1 MLTTSLRL
9 LLPLTA
15 FLIAAVWLARFAE
28 QAGLAERAAAS
39 LLRAARGRRG
49 GLFALACLLCCG
61 LTAAVSLDG
70 AVTLMAPLVL
80 TLARGVPELR
90 RPLLLG
96 TVGAANASS
105 LAVPQGNPTNLIV
118 MQQLGLG
125 PADFSA
131 HLVLPALGATLVC
144 VGAVA
149 VAERRALR
157 GHVRVEVARGGRL
170 SRPELAA
177 AGGLGLAGVAGVAAP
192 WLGVGPWWALCG
204 AAALAFVGA
213 KALRLPTPRLAVP
226 WRVLGQ
232 VGVLVLAFEAFGG
245 SLRPPLPGGGS
256 AGALVA
262 LALAAGLLAALANNL
277 PASVALGG
285 LLGAAQLP
293 AFAALAGLSVG
304 ALATPHGSAATML
317 AFDRAGERVAR
328 ARYLKLWLP
337 TALVATAVAALVIRI
352 GVG

>member
-1 MLTTSLRL
+1 M
-9 LLPLTA
+9 A
-15 FLIAAVWLARFAE
+15 D
-28 QAGLAERAAAS
+28 RAAAS

-80 TLARGVPELR
+80 TLARGTPELR

-125 PADFSA
+125 PGEFSA
-131 HLVLPALGATLVC
+131 HLLLPALAATVVC

-157 GHVRVEVARGGRL
+157 GHVRVAVDRGGRL
-170 SRPELAA
+170 SRAELLAA
-177 AGGLGLAGVAGVAAP
+177 GALGLAGAAGVVAP
-192 WLGVGPWWALCG
+192 WLGLGPWWALCG
-204 AAALAFVGA
+204 SAGLLFVAA
-213 KALRLPTPRLAVP
+213 KALRLPTPSLAVP

-232 VGVLVLAFEAFGG
+232 VGVLVLAFEAFEALGG
-245 SLRPPLPGGGS
+245 MLRPPLPTGGS
-256 AGALVA
+256 VSALVA

-277 PASVALGG
+277 PASVAVGSV
-285 LLGAAQLP
+285 LGAAQLP

-328 ARYLKLWLP
+328 GRYLKLWLP
-337 TALVATAVAALVIRI
+337 TALVATAAATALIHL
-352 GVG
+352 GCA

>member
-9 LLPLTA
+9 LLPLAA
-15 FLIAAVWLARFAE
+15 FLTAAVWLARFAE
-28 QAGLAERAAAS
+28 RAGLAERAAAS
-39 LLRAARGRRG
+39 LVRASRGRRG
-49 GLFALACLLCCG
+49 GLFALASVLCCG

-80 TLARGVPELR
+80 TLARNAPELK

-131 HLVLPALGATLVC
+131 HLLLPALAATLVC

-157 GHVRVEVARGGRL
+157 GQVRVGVVRGGRL
-170 SRPELAA
+170 SRAELAA
-177 AGGLGLAGVAGVAAP
+177 AGALGLAGIAGVVAP
-192 WLGVGPWWALCG
+192 WLGLGPWWALCG
-204 AAALAFVGA
+204 SAVLLFVAA
-213 KALRLPTPRLAVP
+213 KTLRLPTPPLAVP
-226 WRVLGQ
+226 WRVIGQ

-245 SLRPPLPGGGS
+245 GLRPPLPGGSS

-277 PASVALGG
+277 PASVAVGSVLGM
-285 LLGAAQLP
+285 AHLP

-317 AFDRAGERVAR
+317 AFERAGERVAR
-328 ARYLKLWLP
+328 GRYLKLWLP
-337 TALVATAVAALVIRI
+337 TALVATAAAALLITF
-352 GVG
+352 GGE